1 MNYKHYLEIAS
12 ECAKNASYSGASRV
26 KLGCVA
32 VYHGSVLAKGCNM
45 DKTHTQQEKYRHL
58 RYDPKKLKTYC
69 PSKCH
74 AEVETLSRIK
84 YLDIDFSKVTLFI
97 YREHKDGNP
106 ALAKPCRACE
116 KYIINLGIR
125 KVVYTTDNGY
135 AVEKF
140 VYNKNKKKKKK

>member
-74 AEVETLSRIK
+74 AETSVLTKIK
-84 YLDIDFSKVTLFI
+84 YLDIDFSKVVLVI
-97 YREHKDGNP
+97 AREHRNGDS
-106 ALAKPCRACE
+106 AIARPCAACMAAIKE
-116 KYIINLGIR
+116 LGIR
-125 KVVYTTDNGY
+125 TIVYSTEEGY
-135 AVEKF
+135 AVEYLNNF
-140 VYNKNKKKKKK
+140 